1 VTDAQT
7 HAAPPVSAP
16 PLPRPEIEAVP
27 ASERPPATAAA
38 SPAAGEPASPPL
50 EPAQLPAAQAR
61 PEPAA
66 PGDSPPVAPA
76 EVANVNVAPPEVA
89 AIETAEAVL
98 STAEVA
104 PTEVADVKVAPA
116 EVARAETT
124 PADLSTAEVAPT
136 PVAAVE
142 PPSPPCEPATEN
154 SPPPAVETPPSAP
167 VQPPEPAAE
176 AEPALVPAASPAST
190 ASLQAARFAAQVRAS
205 EEVISMPTAATLPA
219 PAAVVDAKV
228 APAEVAPIKTT
239 PPELLTAEVAPTE
252 IGVVEPPSPP
262 GETVIENSRPP
273 AVETPPSVPVEP
285 PEPAA
290 EAEPAL
296 VPAASPA
303 SAASPQAALFAPQ
316 VRADESISMPT
327 AATLPAPAASQGPVP
342 LPWKSDRLPLIIG
355 AAGHRDLREGDV
367 AKLKSAV
374 ASVISTLRRQYLG
387 NDKQTPIV
395 LLSALGEG
403 AEQLIAGEAL
413 KQGATLIVPL
423 PLPLSEYRRDF
434 TQRPLAPDAIKHF
447 DDLRLKATATVEIP
461 LAAGSSESGVRVF
474 GPERD
479 RQHREA
485 NLFIAR
491 HCHVLIALYDGND
504 DDITVGGAA
513 ETVKFNR
520 DGIPGGIRESAH
532 SALDGA
538 EIGPVIHIVTPRK
551 AVKTT
556 ASEVRVVPWGTKAKG
571 ASPRGLGRVF
581 TGAAAKK
588 PADLTV
594 EEARSARAWA
604 QFRAIATLTTRFNR
618 EAKARAR
625 KRETEIA
632 LDIARLFGGN
642 TQAQARAETAATQ
655 WCRFYGL
662 TDTLAREREKRVRGD
677 WRDMFLLGFAALF
690 CFALYSHLFPVNLL
704 LLDYAVISG
713 VVFIFFFRARLREHR
728 QRFLDYR
735 ALADALRVG
744 VFWKFLGIGTVSGSA
759 PSASPHRISVAR
771 AYPMSQPNELAWV
784 QAMLRGLDLADRIAL
799 PVQPPRVALDA
810 YGWTREFWV
819 GGQREFYRALEARCG
834 RIAEQRQRWGVMLL
848 IASAALAA
856 ALSATDIYDE
866 MTGRAS
872 TIMAWAEGS
881 AAFITSHMSFL
892 PAGVTTFINQFA
904 AQTYPVLVFVIGLL
918 PGIAAVIVGYAA
930 QMAFKARSRYC
941 AQMAWRFERALELLP
956 ESHHV
961 GRKSIMAGV
970 LEPELS
976 AYCQAIFT
984 ELGTAAMR
992 SSAEWVAIHRDHV
1005 IG

>member
-1 VTDAQT
+1 
-7 HAAPPVSAP
+7 
-16 PLPRPEIEAVP
+16 
-27 ASERPPATAAA
+27 
-38 SPAAGEPASPPL
+38 
-50 EPAQLPAAQAR
+50 
-61 PEPAA
+61 
-66 PGDSPPVAPA
+66 
-76 EVANVNVAPPEVA
+76 
-89 AIETAEAVL
+89 
-98 STAEVA
+98 
-104 PTEVADVKVAPA
+104 
-116 EVARAETT
+116 
-124 PADLSTAEVAPT
+124 
-136 PVAAVE
+136 VE
-142 PPSPPCEPATEN
+142 
-154 SPPPAVETPPSAP
+154 
-167 VQPPEPAAE
+167 PPEPAAE
-176 AEPALVPAASPAST
+176 TEPALVPAASRGST
-190 ASLQAARFAAQVRAS
+190 ASPQTAPFARQVRAS
-205 EEVISMPTAATLPA
+205 DV
-219 PAAVVDAKV
+219 
-228 APAEVAPIKTT
+228 
-239 PPELLTAEVAPTE
+239 
-252 IGVVEPPSPP
+252 
-262 GETVIENSRPP
+262 
-273 AVETPPSVPVEP
+273 
-285 PEPAA
+285 
-290 EAEPAL
+290 
-296 VPAASPA
+296 
-303 SAASPQAALFAPQ
+303 
-316 VRADESISMPT
+316 ISMPT

-355 AAGHRDLREGDV
+355 AAGHRDLREGDL

-387 NDKQTPIV
+387 NDKNTPIV

-461 LAAGSSESGVRVF
+461 LAVGSTESGVRVF

-479 RQHREA
+479 RQYREA

-520 DGIPGGIRESAH
+520 DGIPGGILESAH

-538 EIGPVIHIVTPRK
+538 EIGPVIHVVTPRK

-556 ASEVRVVPWGTKAKG
+556 ASEVRVVPWGNKAKG
-571 ASPRGLGRVF
+571 ASPRGLGRVL

-594 EEARSARAWA
+594 EEARSARAWT
-604 QFRAIATLTTRFNR
+604 QFRAIAALTTRFNR
-618 EAKARAR
+618 EAKARAG
-625 KRETEIA
+625 KREPEIA
-632 LDIARLFGGN
+632 MDVARLFGGN

-662 TDTLAREREKRVRGD
+662 ADTLAREREKRVRGD
-677 WRDMFLLGFAALF
+677 WRDMFLLGFAALV

-704 LLDYAVISG
+704 LLDYAVIMA
-713 VVFIFFFRARLREHR
+713 VVFIIFFRARLRAHR
-728 QRFLDYR
+728 ERFLDYR

-744 VFWKFLGIGTVSGSA
+744 VFWKLLGIGTVSGSA
-759 PSASPHRISVAR
+759 PSAPPQRISVAR

-799 PVQPPRVALDA
+799 PVQARMALDA

-834 RIAEQRQRWGVMLL
+834 RIAEQRQRWGLMLL
-848 IASAALAA
+848 VASAVLATV
-856 ALSATDIYDE
+856 LSATDIYDE
-866 MTGRAS
+866 LTGRAS

-881 AAFITSHMSFL
+881 AAFITGHTSFL
-892 PAGVTTFINQFA
+892 PAGVTTFVNQFA
-904 AQTYPVLVFVIGLL
+904 AQTYPVLVFVIALL

-930 QMAFKARSRYC
+930 QLAFKAQSRYC

-976 AYCQAIFT
+976 AHCQTIFT

>member
-1 VTDAQT
+1 MTDAQT
-7 HAAPPVSAP
+7 HAAPAVSAP

-27 ASERPPATAAA
+27 APERPPATAAA

-50 EPAQLPAAQAR
+50 EPAHLPAADAR
-61 PEPAA
+61 PEPVLAA
-66 PGDSPPVAPA
+66 SPGDSPPVAPA
-76 EVANVNVAPPEVA
+76 EVAAVEIMDAKAAPAEVAVVEPPSPAGETAIENSRPPTVEMPLSAPVEPPGPAAEPEPALVPAAPPASTASLKAASFAAQVRASEAISMPIAATLPAPAAVVSVKVAPAEVA
-89 AIETAEAVL
+89 PIETTPPEL

-104 PTEVADVKVAPA
+104 PTEVA
-116 EVARAETT
+116 
-124 PADLSTAEVAPT
+124 
-136 PVAAVE
+136 
-142 PPSPPCEPATEN
+142 
-154 SPPPAVETPPSAP
+154 
-167 VQPPEPAAE
+167 
-176 AEPALVPAASPAST
+176 
-190 ASLQAARFAAQVRAS
+190 
-205 EEVISMPTAATLPA
+205 
-219 PAAVVDAKV
+219 
-228 APAEVAPIKTT
+228 
-239 PPELLTAEVAPTE
+239 
-252 IGVVEPPSPP
+252 VVEPPSPP
-262 GETVIENSRPP
+262 SEPVKENSAPA
-273 AVETPPSVPVEP
+273 AVEMPPSAPVEP

-296 VPAASPA
+296 VSAAPPA
-303 SAASPQAALFAPQ
+303 STAASPQAAPLAPQ
-316 VRADESISMPT
+316 ARADESISMPT

-355 AAGHRDLREGDV
+355 AAGHRDLREGDL

-423 PLPLSEYRRDF
+423 PLPVSEYRRDF

-461 LAAGSSESGVRVF
+461 LAAGSSESGVKVF

-479 RQHREA
+479 RQYREV

-571 ASPRGLGRVF
+571 ASPRGLGRVL

-625 KRETEIA
+625 KRESEIA
-632 LDIARLFGGN
+632 LDVARLFGGN

-662 TDTLAREREKRVRGD
+662 ADTLAREREKRVRGD

-704 LLDYAVISG
+704 LLDYAVISA

-759 PSASPHRISVAR
+759 PSASPQRISVAR

-784 QAMLRGLDLADRIAL
+784 QATLRALDLADRIAL
-799 PVQPPRVALDA
+799 PVQAPRMALDV

-856 ALSATDIYDE
+856 ALSATDIFDE

-872 TIMAWAEGS
+872 TIMAWAEGT
-881 AAFITSHMSFL
+881 ATFITSHTSFL
-892 PAGVTTFINQFA
+892 PAGVATFVNQFA
-904 AQTYPVLVFVIGLL
+904 AQTYPVLVFVIALL
-918 PGIAAVIVGYAA
+918 PGVAAVIVGYAA
-930 QMAFKARSRYC
+930 QMAFKAQSRYG

-976 AYCQAIFT
+976 AYCQAIVT

>member
-1 VTDAQT
+1 VTDAQMQ
-7 HAAPPVSAP
+7 AALAVSAP

-27 ASERPPATAAA
+27 APESPPATAAA

-50 EPAQLPAAQAR
+50 EPAQLPAEAR
-61 PEPAA
+61 PQPALA
-66 PGDSPPVAPA
+66 ASPGDSPPVAPA
-76 EVANVNVAPPEVA
+76 EVAAVKVAPPEVA
-89 AIETAEAVL
+89 PAEVAAVKAAPPEVAPAEVAAVKVAPPEVASAEVAAVKVAPVEVAPIETTPAEI

-104 PTEVADVKVAPA
+104 PTE
-116 EVARAETT
+116 
-124 PADLSTAEVAPT
+124 TAV
-136 PVAAVE
+136 VE
-142 PPSPPCEPATEN
+142 PPSPPSELATEK

-167 VQPPEPAAE
+167 VEPPEPAAE
-176 AEPALVPAASPAST
+176 TEPALVPAASRGST
-190 ASLQAARFAAQVRAS
+190 ASPQTAPFARQVRAS
-205 EEVISMPTAATLPA
+205 DV
-219 PAAVVDAKV
+219 
-228 APAEVAPIKTT
+228 
-239 PPELLTAEVAPTE
+239 
-252 IGVVEPPSPP
+252 
-262 GETVIENSRPP
+262 
-273 AVETPPSVPVEP
+273 
-285 PEPAA
+285 
-290 EAEPAL
+290 
-296 VPAASPA
+296 
-303 SAASPQAALFAPQ
+303 
-316 VRADESISMPT
+316 ISMPT

-355 AAGHRDLREGDV
+355 AAGHRDLREGDL

-387 NDKQTPIV
+387 NDKNTPIV

-461 LAAGSSESGVRVF
+461 LAVGSTESGVRVF

-479 RQHREA
+479 RKYREA

-538 EIGPVIHIVTPRK
+538 EIGPVIHVVTPRK

-556 ASEVRVVPWGTKAKG
+556 ASEVRVVPWGNKAKG
-571 ASPRGLGRVF
+571 ASPRGLGRVL

-594 EEARSARAWA
+594 EEARSARAWT
-604 QFRAIATLTTRFNR
+604 QFRAIAALTTRFNR
-618 EAKARAR
+618 EAKARAG
-625 KRETEIA
+625 KREPEIA
-632 LDIARLFGGN
+632 MDVARLFGGN

-662 TDTLAREREKRVRGD
+662 ADTLAREREKRVRGD
-677 WRDMFLLGFAALF
+677 WRDMFLLGFAALV

-704 LLDYAVISG
+704 LLDYAVIMA
-713 VVFIFFFRARLREHR
+713 VVFIIFFRARLRAHR
-728 QRFLDYR
+728 ERFLDYR

-744 VFWKFLGIGTVSGSA
+744 VFWKLLGIGTVSGSA
-759 PSASPHRISVAR
+759 PSAPPQRISVAR

-799 PVQPPRVALDA
+799 PVQARMALDA

-834 RIAEQRQRWGVMLL
+834 RIAEQRQRWGLMLL
-848 IASAALAA
+848 VASAVLATV
-856 ALSATDIYDE
+856 LSATDIYDE
-866 MTGRAS
+866 LTGRAS

-881 AAFITSHMSFL
+881 AAFITGHTSFL
-892 PAGVTTFINQFA
+892 PAGVTTFVNQFA
-904 AQTYPVLVFVIGLL
+904 AQTYPVLVFVIALL

-930 QMAFKARSRYC
+930 QLAFKAQSRYC

-976 AYCQAIFT
+976 AHCQTIFT